1 MKKKISIL
9 GSTGSIGIN
18 TFKIIDKKR
27 SLFKIQLL
35 SANNNYKKICE
46 QIKKYNPDIFVINN
60 LNVFNKIKKKFKNK
74 KVKILNNFYQL
85 SLKKNDITVSAIPGL
100 AGLEPTLSLMKFSK
114 KLLIANKESIICG
127 WELIKRKSKK
137 FKTKIIPVDSEH
149 YSILKLIDNH
159 KLKEIDKI
167 YITASGGPFLNF
179 KANQLKK
186 ISPREALNHPKWK
199 MGKKISIDSSTLMN
213 KIFEL
218 IEAQKLF
225 NLPKDKLEIIIHPEC
240 LVHAI
245 IKFKNGLTKLIYHST
260 SMVIPLANAIFDGVL
275 NIDNFERK
283 NKNLDLRNLS
293 FFKVN
298 KKIFP
303 TIEFKNLANKY
314 SSSPIIVN
322 ACNEV
327 LVDQFLQK
335 KIPFLGI
342 FGIIKTI
349 LNNRNYKKYAIR
361 NAININQIFKIDKW
375 AREETFK
382 ELKKLL

>member
-1 MKKKISIL
+1 M
-9 GSTGSIGIN
+9 N
-18 TFKIIDKKR
+18 
-27 SLFKIQLL
+27 
-35 SANNNYKKICE
+35 
-46 QIKKYNPDIFVINN
+46 
-60 LNVFNKIKKKFKNK
+60 
-74 KVKILNNFYQL
+74 
-85 SLKKNDITVSAIPGL
+85 
-100 AGLEPTLSLMKFSK
+100 
-114 KLLIANKESIICG
+114 
-127 WELIKRKSKK
+127 
-137 FKTKIIPVDSEH
+137 SEH

-298 KKIFP
+298 KKIFS
-303 TIEFKNLANKY
+303 Y
-314 SSSPIIVN
+314 
-322 ACNEV
+322 
-327 LVDQFLQK
+327 
-335 KIPFLGI
+335 
-342 FGIIKTI
+342 
-349 LNNRNYKKYAIR
+349 Y
-361 NAININQIFKIDKW
+361 
-375 AREETFK
+375 
-382 ELKKLL
+382 

>member
-18 TFKIIDKKR
+18 KFKIIDKKR

-167 YITASGGPFLNF
+167 YITDSGGPFLNF
-179 KANQLKK
+179 KANQL
-186 ISPREALNHPKWK
+186 
-199 MGKKISIDSSTLMN
+199 
-213 KIFEL
+213 
-218 IEAQKLF
+218 
-225 NLPKDKLEIIIHPEC
+225 
-240 LVHAI
+240 
-245 IKFKNGLTKLIYHST
+245 
-260 SMVIPLANAIFDGVL
+260 
-275 NIDNFERK
+275 
-283 NKNLDLRNLS
+283 
-293 FFKVN
+293 
-298 KKIFP
+298 
-303 TIEFKNLANKY
+303 
-314 SSSPIIVN
+314 
-322 ACNEV
+322 
-327 LVDQFLQK
+327 
-335 KIPFLGI
+335 
-342 FGIIKTI
+342 
-349 LNNRNYKKYAIR
+349 
-361 NAININQIFKIDKW
+361 
-375 AREETFK
+375 
-382 ELKKLL
+382 